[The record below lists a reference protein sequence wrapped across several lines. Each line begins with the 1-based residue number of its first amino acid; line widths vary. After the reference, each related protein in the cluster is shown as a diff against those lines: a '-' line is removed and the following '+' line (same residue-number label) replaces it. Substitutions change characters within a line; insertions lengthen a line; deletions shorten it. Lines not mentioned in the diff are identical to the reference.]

1 MNSQPEPHNSKWN
14 RSINWVSTKI
24 TKYYILY
31 FSLWKPFS
39 QENQEQQKVFKKEN
53 VLQKIN
59 KIKVNV
65 DAGKKDSGRWVDPKF
80 KIVEK
85 LRKKSSNHQLQE
97 KIKSKAYYLFFRS

>member
-39 QENQEQQKVFKKEN
+39 QENQEQ
-53 VLQKIN
+53 
-59 KIKVNV
+59 
-65 DAGKKDSGRWVDPKF
+65 
-80 KIVEK
+80 
-85 LRKKSSNHQLQE
+85 
-97 KIKSKAYYLFFRS
+97 